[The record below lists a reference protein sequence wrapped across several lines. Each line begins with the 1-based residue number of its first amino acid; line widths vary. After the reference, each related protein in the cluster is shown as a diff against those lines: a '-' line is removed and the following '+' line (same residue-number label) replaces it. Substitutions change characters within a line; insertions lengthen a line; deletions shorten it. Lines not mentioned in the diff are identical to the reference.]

1 MIVVGDREERHQKKL
16 NLMTRKTPQHAL
28 ARQPVL
34 QGGVEGN
41 ARLTSAVAVVIF
53 VLLALEGLTIV
64 RIGSLLSPH
73 VFIGV
78 LLIPPVLV
86 KISST
91 TWRFYKYYAGDPEY
105 RQKGPPQVLL
115 RLLGPFVVVLTVVVF
130 ASGVGLVFLPLRYSS
145 QLLLIHKASFVLWF
159 AATAVH
165 VLGHVAETA
174 QLAPR
179 DWLARSRRQVRGASP
194 RQWLLVSSLVLGLVV
209 ALVLTPY
216 AYGWWTRA

>member
-1 MIVVGDREERHQKKL
+1 MIVMGDREERHQKKL

-28 ARQPVL
+28 PRQPIL

-105 RQKGPPQVLL
+105 RQKGSPQVLL
-115 RLLGPFVVVLTVVVF
+115 RLLGPFVVILTVVVF

-145 QLLLIHKASFVLWF
+145 QLLLIHKVSFVLWF

-165 VLGHVAETA
+165 VLGHVTETA